1 MTRRTTRRVLLGGI
15 AGAVAG
21 LAGCGYRAGGGELR
35 WRSSNFHAADGV
47 VFDDGTLLLVTRETM
62 AYDFEAEQWY
72 RGGHVATLAPE
83 RGEGT
88 DGYGF
93 ATATRT
99 AALGDDTLYAG
110 QTDGTVTAVRLG
122 GGDGDTEP
130 GATTPGAESEPERWT
145 ASTGVA
151 PSGVDAL
158 AADAGTAYAGGSNG
172 LAALAADGDVR
183 WRWRDG
189 PVDAAVTGV
198 KGVAVLALATDR
210 LVALADDGSVRWAHG
225 VTPTGSGSA
234 VPSPLVGP
242 EGVYLADGAG
252 VTALARDGSVRWERD
267 VPDPAGRP
275 ALTDEGLYHAS
286 ATGTVRSLSLDGRER
301 WRHDPRGAVR
311 SRVAA
316 ADGRAFLL
324 AGESL
329 VAVGPE
335 GTAWRVPLDD
345 PEPFAP
351 EFGPFAAGETLVL
364 GGAREVRGYWQSQ
377 LRRERR

>member
-1 MTRRTTRRVLLGGI
+1 MTGRTTRRGLL
-15 AGAVAG
+15 AGLAG

-35 WRSSNFHAADGV
+35 WRSSNFHAVDEA

-62 AYDFEAEQWY
+62 AYDFDAERWY
-72 RGGHVATLAPE
+72 RGGHVATLSPE

-88 DGYGF
+88 ADYGF

-110 QTDGTVTAVRLG
+110 GADGTVTAVRLG
-122 GGDGDTEP
+122 NGEGDPEP
-130 GATTPGAESEPERWT
+130 GPTTPTPDSEPGRWT
-145 ASTGVA
+145 TTTGVA

-158 AADAGTAYAGGSNG
+158 AATGTAYAGGSDG

-189 PVDAAVTGV
+189 RVDAAVAGV
-198 KGVAVLALATDR
+198 GGVAVLALATDR
-210 LVALADDGSVRWAHG
+210 LVALASDGSVRWTHE

-234 VPSPLVGP
+234 VPPPRVGP
-242 EGVYLADGAG
+242 GGAYLADGAG
-252 VTALARDGSVRWERD
+252 VTAFAPDGGVRWHRD
-267 VPDPAGRP
+267 VPDPAGPP
-275 ALTDEGLYHAS
+275 ALTGDGLYHAS
-286 ATGTVRSLSLDGRER
+286 TTGTVRGLSLDGRER
-301 WRHDPRGAVR
+301 WRHDPRGPVR

-316 ADGRAFLL
+316 ADGRAFVI
-324 AGESL
+324 AGERL

-335 GTAWRVPLDD
+335 GTAWRVPLDE

-351 EFGPFAAGETLVL
+351 EFGPFAVGETLVL
-364 GGAREVRGYWQSQ
+364 GGSREVRGHWRSQ
-377 LRRERR
+377 LRRG